1 MAQKVK
7 CDKCGMKIFI
17 KLKKH
22 QKGDLEYQYFT
33 CKHCNTSYVVSATD
47 PPLRREMQ
55 RYEDLVK
62 QANALAQQAQE
73 LLQINVKR
81 CREIMDQHPLEL

>member
-17 KLKKH
+17 KLKKQ

-33 CKHCNTSYVVSATD
+33 CKHCNTSYAVSYTHLTL
-47 PPLRREMQ
+47 PT
-55 RYEDLVK
+55 K
-62 QANALAQQAQE
+62 
-73 LLQINVKR
+73 
-81 CREIMDQHPLEL
+81 

>member
-17 KLKKH
+17 KMKKQ
-22 QKGDLEYQYFT
+22 QKGDLEYRYFT

-47 PPLRREMQ
+47 SSLRREMQ
-55 RYEDLVK
+55 RHEDLVK
-62 QANALAQQAQE
+62 QASALAQQAQE
-73 LLQINVKR
+73 LLQKNVKR